1 MDGGENIFEVFCVF
15 GRFHNLDVFS
25 TFLDVFSTFSDDL
38 TLDLTL
44 DLIVDLALDLRN
56 AKTLAVL
63 KVS

>member
-38 TLDLTL
+38 TLDL
-44 DLIVDLALDLRN
+44 IVDLALDLRN